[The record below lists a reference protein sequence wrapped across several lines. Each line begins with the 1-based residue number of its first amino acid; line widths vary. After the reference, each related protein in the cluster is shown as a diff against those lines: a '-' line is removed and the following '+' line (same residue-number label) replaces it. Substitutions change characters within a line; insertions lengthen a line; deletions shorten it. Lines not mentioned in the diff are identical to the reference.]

1 MAKVLLKYK
10 EAAVKEIV
18 LDKDTTTIGR
28 KPDNDIVIDNQ
39 AVSGHHA
46 SIKAEGDKLVL
57 EDLGSLNGT
66 YLNSQKV
73 SKVEL
78 FNGDVVLIGVHTLQV
93 TADKNRVGTETKNFT
108 VRGRSMDETM
118 VIAPDYQK
126 KMIAAAD
133 KTIPEPLG
141 GFVILEGSTEH
152 REYEF
157 KERVSAIG
165 KEDGS
170 AIKLKG
176 LFAPKL
182 VALINRRKE
191 GYFITPSGGKELKIN
206 GKTIERRYDLKDG
219 DLVEVAGLKMQFYL
233 KEQ

>member
-10 EAAVKEIV
+10 EAFVKEV
-18 LDKDTTTIGR
+18 ALDKELTTIGR
-28 KPDNDIVIDNQ
+28 KPDNDIIIDNQ

-46 SIKAEGDKLVL
+46 VIKMEGNTILL
-57 EDLGSLNGT
+57 EDLSSLNGT
-66 YLNSQKV
+66 YINSQKI
-73 SKVEL
+73 SKTEL
-78 FNGDVVLIGVHTLQV
+78 FNGDIVLIGVHTLNV
-93 TADKNRVGTETKNFT
+93 SSDKNRTTDTKSFT

-118 VIAPDYQK
+118 VIAPDDKQK
-126 KMIAAAD
+126 IISAAD
-133 KTIPEPLG
+133 NSIPDALG
-141 GFVILEGSTEH
+141 GFLVIEGSTDQK
-152 REYEF
+152 EYEL

-182 VALINRRKE
+182 AALVNRRKD

-206 GKTIERRYDLKDG
+206 GKVISRRYDLKDG
-219 DLVEVAGLKMQFYL
+219 DIAEVAGLKLQFYL
-233 KEQ
+233 KE